1 MPNDALSALTA
12 RLGRIEDLK
21 SAAEVLSWD
30 QETFMPPGGA
40 DARARQLSTLQTMA
54 HDEFTADDTGD
65 LLDRAAAQLNGA
77 DPLDD
82 AASLVRVARR
92 DYERARKVPSRLV
105 AELSEA
111 VSRAKEAWKTAREND
126 NFDAFAPHLQ
136 RIVDLNVEK
145 AEAIGYADERYDALL
160 EEYEPGLTT
169 TEVADTF
176 ATLRDDLVPIVD
188 AIADAAPLDNSV
200 LHRHYPKDA
209 QKAFGERLMADVGY
223 DFERG
228 RQDESAHPFTTS
240 FAIDDVRLTTRYDD
254 NYLPSALFSM
264 LHEAG
269 HGIYEQNI
277 APDLART
284 PLAEGASLGI
294 HESQSRFVENMLGRS
309 RAFWQHYFADAQEAF
324 PDALGDVDAETF
336 YRAVNRVEPSLIR
349 VEADE
354 VTYNLH
360 VMLRFELERGLVRGD
375 VAVEDLPGLW
385 RETMDDYLGVV
396 PETDADGVLQDVHWS
411 LGAIGYFPTYAL
423 GTLMSAQLWD
433 AMRADVPDADAH
445 IAEGRFA
452 SILEW
457 LHTHIHRHGRKL
469 EAPDLLERTTGQPLT
484 AEPWLRYVRRKFGPL
499 YNLPLEA
506 PAAA

>member
-1 MPNDALSALTA
+1 
-12 RLGRIEDLK
+12 
-21 SAAEVLSWD
+21 
-30 QETFMPPGGA
+30 
-40 DARARQLSTLQTMA
+40 
-54 HDEFTADDTGD
+54 
-65 LLDRAAAQLNGA
+65 
-77 DPLDD
+77 
-82 AASLVRVARR
+82 
-92 DYERARKVPSRLV
+92 
-105 AELSEA
+105 
-111 VSRAKEAWKTAREND
+111 
-126 NFDAFAPHLQ
+126 
-136 RIVDLNVEK
+136 
-145 AEAIGYADERYDALL
+145 
-160 EEYEPGLTT
+160 
-169 TEVADTF
+169 
-176 ATLRDDLVPIVD
+176 
-188 AIADAAPLDNSV
+188 
-200 LHRHYPKDA
+200 
-209 QKAFGERLMADVGY
+209 VGY

-240 FAIDDVRLTTRYDD
+240 FAIDDVRLTTRYDED
-254 NYLPSALFSM
+254 YLPSALFSM

-452 SILEW
+452 PILEW
-457 LHTHIHRHGRKL
+457 LHTYIHRHGRKL
-469 EAPDLLERTTGQPLT
+469 EAPDLLERATGQPLT